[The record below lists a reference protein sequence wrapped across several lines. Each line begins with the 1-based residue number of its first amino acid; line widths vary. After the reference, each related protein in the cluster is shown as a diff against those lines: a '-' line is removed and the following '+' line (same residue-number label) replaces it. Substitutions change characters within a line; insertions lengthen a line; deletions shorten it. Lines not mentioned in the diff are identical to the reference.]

1 MPIEDL
7 RPMIDWDKY
16 KTLTLERRDNGVLLI
31 TVAPPEGQPPA
42 TLVRRH
48 TEITCIWRDFADDPN
63 LRVAVITGVEDRF
76 WTVESNDGL
85 DEMLDNT
92 GNYELT
98 VNLIREGMVNVHS
111 IVNCDKPIIAAING
125 EAYGSGLAT
134 ALVADISIAATDA
147 RLIDGHLLN
156 GITAGDHAVLI
167 WPLLCGLA
175 KAKLYL
181 LASEPLTGA
190 EAERIGLVS
199 QAVPRDDVLPRALEI
214 ADRMAA
220 GPQHALRWSKR
231 ALNHW
236 LRTATPA
243 FEASLGFEAVSFF
256 GPELVEA
263 LKAQIE
269 SRPTSFAEPLAW

>member
-7 RPMIDWDKY
+7 RPAIDWAKY
-16 KTLTLERRDNGVLLI
+16 ETLTLERRDNGVLLI
-31 TVAPPEGQPPA
+31 TVTAPAGRPPA

-48 TEITCIWRDFADDPN
+48 TEISCIWRDFADDPE

-76 WTVESNDGL
+76 WTVESSEGL

-92 GNYELT
+92 GDYDLT
-98 VNLIREGMVNVHS
+98 VNLMREGLVNVHS
-111 IVNCDKPIIAAING
+111 IVNCDKPIVSAING

-134 ALVADISIAATDA
+134 ALLADVSIAALDA
-147 RLIDGHLLN
+147 RLIDGHLLG
-156 GITAGDHAVLI
+156 GIVAGDHAVMI

-181 LASEPLTGA
+181 LASEPLTGVVA
-190 EAERIGLVS
+190 EQIGLVS
-199 QAVPRDDVLPRALEI
+199 RAVPRADVLRTALEI

-220 GPQHALRWSKR
+220 GPHHALRWTKR

-236 LRTATPA
+236 LRQATPA
-243 FEASLGFEAVSFF
+243 FEALSFF
-256 GPELVEA
+256 GPDLVEA
-263 LKAQIE
+263 LRSQIAG
-269 SRPTSFAEPLAW
+269 RPPGFGEPLPW

>member
-7 RPMIDWDKY
+7 RPVIDWSKY
-16 KTLTLERRDNGVLLI
+16 QTLTLERRDNGVLLI
-31 TVAPPEGQPPA
+31 TVAVPDGHPPA

-48 TEITCIWRDFADDPN
+48 TEITCIWRDFADDPD
-63 LRVAVITGVEDRF
+63 LSVAVITGTEDRF
-76 WTVESNDGL
+76 WTVESSDGL
-85 DEMLDNT
+85 DEMLTNT
-92 GNYELT
+92 GNYDLT
-98 VNLIREGMVNVHS
+98 VNLIREGMTNVHS
-111 IVNCDKPIIAAING
+111 IVNCDKPIVAAING

-134 ALVADISIAATDA
+134 ALLGDISIAATDA
-147 RLIDGHLLN
+147 RLIDGHLLG
-156 GITAGDHAVLI
+156 GIAAGDHSVMI

-190 EAERIGLVS
+190 VAEQMGLVS
-199 QAVPRDDVLPRALEI
+199 LAVPRQDVLTTAIDL

-236 LRTATPA
+236 LRLATPA
-243 FEASLGFEAVSFF
+243 FEASLGLEALSFF
-256 GPELVEA
+256 GPDLVEA
-263 LKAQIE
+263 LQAQIG
-269 SRPTSFAEPLAW
+269 SRPPSFHPPLPW